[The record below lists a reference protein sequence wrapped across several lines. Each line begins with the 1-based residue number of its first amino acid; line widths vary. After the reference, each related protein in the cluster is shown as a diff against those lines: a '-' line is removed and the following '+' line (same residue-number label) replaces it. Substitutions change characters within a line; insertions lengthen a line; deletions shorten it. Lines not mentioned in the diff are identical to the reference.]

1 MKTETLNPTK
11 QANKVKNSTKL
22 AQSKLSKS
30 LEKSINALDELSNT
44 LKNKKPIE
52 TKGINLLNEAK
63 KETNKRNKLE
73 TVKNKTKQKAS
84 YKNCV
89 IGTNNLMK
97 KECEKLGYAIKLFID
112 AKDTTLT
119 NRPIS
124 DEFTQYDKIKMTSI
138 YEIIELAKKDS
149 KLYKHLETIKGIQ
162 SKKGKFIPYYLGQ
175 KLFNEKREITLT
187 KYVNSNIQEREIFK
201 FD

>member
-1 MKTETLNPTK
+1 MKTVINKTEKTVVSNKATNKANNTK
-11 QANKVKNSTKL
+11 KMI
-22 AQSKLSKS
+22 QSK
-30 LEKSINALDELSNT
+30 N
-44 LKNKKPIE
+44 
-52 TKGINLLNEAK
+52 INLLSEVIKDAK
-63 KETNKRNKLE
+63 KKTKLE
-73 TVKNKTKQKAS
+73 TVKQETKNKAS

-112 AKDTTLT
+112 AKDTVLT

-124 DEFTQYDKIKMTSI
+124 DEFTQYDKIKMISI

-162 SKKGKFIPYYLGQ
+162 TKKGKFVPYYLGQ
-175 KLFNEKREITLT
+175 KLFNEKREIILT
-187 KYVNSNIQEREIFK
+187 KYVNSNLQEREIFN
-201 FD
+201 FE

>member
-1 MKTETLNPTK
+1 METKTVKRTR
-11 QANKVKNSTKL
+11 QANKVKNTTKL
-22 AQSKLSKS
+22 AQTKS
-30 LEKSINALDELSNT
+30 
-44 LKNKKPIE
+44 
-52 TKGINLLNEAK
+52 INLLNVAK
-63 KETNKRNKLE
+63 QETKKRAKLE
-73 TVKNKTKQKAS
+73 TVKNKTKEKAS

-119 NRPIS
+119 NRQIS
-124 DEFTQYDKIKMTSI
+124 EEFTQYDKIKMTAI
-138 YEIIELAKKDS
+138 YEIIELARKDS

-175 KLFNEKREITLT
+175 KLFNEKRELMLT
-187 KYVNSNIQEREIFK
+187 KYVNSNIQEREIFT

>member
-1 MKTETLNPTK
+1 METKTVNTTK
-11 QANKVKNSTKL
+11 QANKVKNTTKL
-22 AQSKLSKS
+22 AQTKS
-30 LEKSINALDELSNT
+30 
-44 LKNKKPIE
+44 
-52 TKGINLLNEAK
+52 INLLNVAK
-63 KETNKRNKLE
+63 QETKKRTKLE
-73 TVKNKTKQKAS
+73 TVKNKTKEKAS

-149 KLYKHLETIKGIQ
+149 KLYKYIETIKGIQ